1 MNVQSAIR
9 GSTAA
14 GSPTVN
20 DSASQLQGARPI
32 PVPSVL
38 ADHNTSPSI
47 STSDYTLD
55 LHGAQVRKEVPS
67 LLLKEAFLFSEKE
80 KTTVLPSPKPRM
92 EPTHRYLLDA
102 ARNLKEFSR
111 PSLWKQ
117 SFALIVRHMPGAY
130 EYGKF
135 LSLRDQ
141 PSAPHKQTLTVK
153 QTDAIAAAVAAS
165 SNDAL
170 LPSECSKDV
179 DRLVKGYLQWR
190 KEKSTTTEPISV
202 SCCMQLLKNLHRDA
216 CSANSVND
224 DNGIH
229 EYLAEIV
236 SDKSIALS
244 EAAKLEQQS
253 PLLALFMYKLMEHIA
268 PGLTASLEVDS
279 NVLHEKPEVC
289 ALLAA
294 TLQGRFEIAEALTKN
309 GGEAAQLQQQLLE
322 IDANQLQ
329 QLLPLL
335 LHDHAWTA
343 KHLSHLKEMDRHQ
356 LKHLLPLLL
365 HDHAWTTEHLPLL
378 KDVSGIQLQYLLPL
392 LQHDQAWT
400 TRHLPL
406 LKEMG
411 AFAMIHLLPLLQ
423 HDHAWTTRH
432 LPLLKDV
439 SGIQLQY
446 LLPLLQHD
454 HAWTTRHLPLLKEM
468 GGAQLQYLL
477 PLLLHDHAWTTKHLP
492 LLKEMGGTQLQ
503 YLLPLLKH
511 DQAWTAEHLPLLKE
525 MDAFGMEYLFP
536 LLQHDQAWTTR
547 HLPLLK
553 GMDGVQLHYLLP
565 LLQHD
570 KAWTTRYLPLLKK
583 MGAFAMT
590 HLLPLLQHDQAW
602 TTRYLLLLKEM
613 DVFAMEHLLPLLQ
626 YDQAWTT
633 EHLPL
638 LKEMDGHQLKHL
650 LPLLRY
656 DRAWTTEHLHHLR
669 KIAED
674 QLYHLARFS
683 HLKSMDISSEG
694 FTRAANPYVREAL
707 SLHNQDMEELTK
719 ELQTHGASLSIFH
732 PERNME
738 EPTRVLKTHGAS
750 RSIFHSEREIAS
762 YLTEKFKSNYQ
773 KIPNATFGVENEMFI
788 PGIHEFASFKIENEL
803 NDRLGIKNK
812 KYRYG
817 EDQSLSTDA
826 SFATPPIEQITSIL
840 DAPEDIQRL
849 QSALSI
855 LNDWGAFT
863 NRTAG
868 VHIHTGIKQ
877 WKAADC
883 LTTLEEKSKNRFLHQ
898 WDQDLPKQFPGKT
911 ITPYQLLFMKQFLVN
926 MVAMQKD
933 FYLVSKRS
941 RYSEPNGPMSENDLD
956 KYYENVSSARDY
968 EELLSSTDVDV
979 NDANAR
985 RLNVNLI
992 AYKKHGTIEV
1002 RGFTKK
1008 NSDHMEVDPNLP
1020 VRDLIFMQEALIKVL
1035 HDTKHILLSGVSP
1048 NDPIEVRPSTGLTE
1062 IVKEYVQDVFLLE
1075 IIHALGQRNPEQRVK
1090 TMEAIVE
1097 DTDLI
1102 ASETLQKIRES
1113 QAALL
1118 EGDQLAQHFLTA
1130 LNRDAQWNPSF
1141 VEGNP
1146 LKRINSL
1153 RSMAD
1158 AGLADSEWIREGFEQ
1173 GAERGDTPGTSV
1185 PGPRDDSASREIQ
1198 PVKTALHRRDKSF

>member
-322 IDANQLQ
+322 MDAYQLQ
-329 QLLPLL
+329 ELLPELLPLL
-335 LHDHAWTA
+335 QHDPAWTI
-343 KHLSHLKEMDRHQ
+343 KHLFHLKEMNADQ
-356 LKHLLPLLL
+356 LQHLLL
-365 HDHAWTTEHLPLL
+365 
-378 KDVSGIQLQYLLPL
+378 L

-400 TRHLPL
+400 TEHFPL
-406 LKEMG
+406 LN
-411 AFAMIHLLPLLQ
+411 
-423 HDHAWTTRH
+423 
-432 LPLLKDV
+432 DV
-439 SGIQLQY
+439 SGIQL
-446 LLPLLQHD
+446 
-454 HAWTTRHLPLLKEM
+454 K
-468 GGAQLQYLL
+468 
-477 PLLLHDHAWTTKHLP
+477 
-492 LLKEMGGTQLQ
+492 
-503 YLLPLLKH
+503 
-511 DQAWTAEHLPLLKE
+511 
-525 MDAFGMEYLFP
+525 
-536 LLQHDQAWTTR
+536 
-547 HLPLLK
+547 
-553 GMDGVQLHYLLP
+553 
-565 LLQHD
+565 
-570 KAWTTRYLPLLKK
+570 
-583 MGAFAMT
+583 

-602 TTRYLLLLKEM
+602 TTHYLSYLDEM
-613 DVFAMEHLLPLLQ
+613 DGRQLKHLLPLLQ
-626 YDQAWTT
+626 HDQAWTTHYLPYLDEMDGRQLKHLLPLLLHDQAWTT

-638 LKEMDGHQLKHL
+638 LQEMDEFAMEHLLPLLRHDQTWTTKQLPVLAKMDGHQLKHL

-656 DRAWTTEHLHHLR
+656 DRAWTTEHLHHLQE
-669 KIAED
+669 ISED
-674 QLYHLARFS
+674 QLCQLARFS
-683 HLKSMDISSEG
+683 HLRLMDISSEG

-968 EELLSSTDVDV
+968 EELLVLSDV
-979 NDANAR
+979 NSR
-985 RLNVNLI
+985 YLNINLL
-992 AYKKHGTIEV
+992 AYDKHGTIEV

-1008 NSDHMEVDPNLP
+1008 NSEHMEVDPNLP

-1118 EGDQLAQHFLTA
+1118 EGDQLAQHFLAA

-1141 VEGNP
+1141 VEREP

-1158 AGLADSEWIREGFEQ
+1158 AGFSDSEQR
-1173 GAERGDTPGTSV
+1173 P
-1185 PGPRDDSASREIQ
+1185 
-1198 PVKTALHRRDKSF
+1198 